1 MKACLQMKKPHDAI
15 KTKDVEEFLRR
26 TSSEKTHLF
35 QIWHKLWSPYDG
47 YRSEQVC
54 VWLHTPTGKQLCMM
68 VLREIVVFVACFLI
82 LHIIFTYAV
91 LLGVFFV
98 TIFAMHKD
106 WRRKWKV
113 VWFLLWV
120 CVASPERTLQAARR
134 NETVPSSLLAQA

>member
-1 MKACLQMKKPHDAI
+1 
-15 KTKDVEEFLRR
+15 
-26 TSSEKTHLF
+26 
-35 QIWHKLWSPYDG
+35 
-47 YRSEQVC
+47 
-54 VWLHTPTGKQLCMM
+54 MM